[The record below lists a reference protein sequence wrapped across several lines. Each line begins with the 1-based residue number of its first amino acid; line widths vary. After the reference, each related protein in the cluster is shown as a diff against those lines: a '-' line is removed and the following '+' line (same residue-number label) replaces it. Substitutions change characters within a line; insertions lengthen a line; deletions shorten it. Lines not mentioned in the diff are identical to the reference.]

1 MAKPQVKQDQSGIW
15 LAAPLAAKKLG
26 LTKPELARLALAE
39 NLTFQ
44 EDRYGN
50 PVWYLEPEI
59 AALAKVHFEQARAK
73 SAKPK
78 KPKTERQ
85 TMRDIER
92 APSRPKKHGVASGRE
107 VQLTVPWG
115 KGILPNS

>member
-39 NLTFQ
+39 SLTFQ
-44 EDRYGN
+44 EDSYGS
-50 PVWYLEPEI
+50 PEWYLEPEI
-59 AALAKVHFEQARAK
+59 AALAKVHIEQARSK
-73 SAKPK
+73 SAKPN

-85 TMRDIER
+85 MLRDIER
-92 APSRPKKHGVASGRE
+92 GPPHPKKHGVASGRE

-115 KGILPNS
+115 KGILPNP